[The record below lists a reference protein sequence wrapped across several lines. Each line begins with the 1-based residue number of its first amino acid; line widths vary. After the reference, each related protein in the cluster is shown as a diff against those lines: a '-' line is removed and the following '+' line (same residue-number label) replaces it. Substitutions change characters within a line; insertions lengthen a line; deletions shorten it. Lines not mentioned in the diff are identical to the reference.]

1 MATAAFGDPRGGGQ
15 YTCLIKGTDD
25 IIYNTKSNAC
35 ITIYSLE
42 WQIKSRARF
51 VDLFIET
58 TEMSLYLFQLC
69 LFSGL
74 ISYYPGRN
82 KTA

>member
-1 MATAAFGDPRGGGQ
+1 MATAAFGHSRGGGQ
-15 YTCLIKGTDD
+15 YTRLIKGTDD
-25 IIYNTKSNAC
+25 IIYNTKSNAR

-42 WQIKSRARF
+42 WQIKSRTRF
-51 VDLFIET
+51 VDLLIGT
-58 TEMSLYLFQLC
+58 TEISLYLLQLC

-74 ISYYPGRN
+74 ISYYLGRN